1 LREDASVSDRP
12 TLTFC
17 GAAGTVTGSRHLV
30 SFGRRQVLLD
40 CGEFQGLKDLRER
53 NWADFP
59 FAAARI
65 DAVVLS
71 HAHIDHSG
79 ALPLLVKRGFRGPI
93 YCTPGTADLLE
104 LLLRDAAH
112 LQEEEADFRNRHN
125 RTKHAPALPL
135 YTTADAEAALRQVE
149 PRDFSAAF
157 TPADGATALFRRAGH
172 IMGSATVELRFSA
185 GGTLVFTGDL
195 GRYGRPILRDPEPV
209 PQADTL
215 LIESTY
221 GDRVHTGDPA
231 ADLERA
237 VKDTAKKG
245 GALVIPAFA
254 VGRTQELLWMLRDLE
269 DAKRVP
275 VLPVYVDSPM
285 AVDVTDLYVRHAKS
299 GDDDIRPELAAMK
312 RPLTTSQ
319 SKFARTVDES
329 KAINSVRGP
338 VIIISASGMA
348 TGGRV
353 LHHLAQRLPEPTTTV
368 LLVGYQAD
376 GTRGRAL
383 QDGAKT
389 VTIMGQEVP
398 VRAAVTTI
406 HALSAHGDRDEMLRW
421 LNGVTTP
428 PRATYAVHGED
439 QAARAFVR
447 AIAARPGW
455 SAAVAQDRQV
465 VTL

>member
-1 LREDASVSDRP
+1 MSDRP

-30 SFGRRQVLLD
+30 SFGGKQLLLD

-59 FAAARI
+59 FAAAGI
-65 DAVVLS
+65 AAVVLS

-112 LQEEEADFRNRHN
+112 LQEEEADFRNRHD

-135 YTTADAEAALRQVE
+135 YTLADAETALRQVE
-149 PRDFSAAF
+149 PREFARDFA
-157 TPADGATALFRRAGH
+157 PADGATALFRRAGH
-172 IMGSATVELRFSA
+172 ILGSATIELRFAA

-195 GRYGRPILRDPEPV
+195 GRYNRPILRDPEPV

-221 GDRVHTGDPA
+221 GDRVHSGDPA

-237 VKDTAKKG
+237 VQHTAQRG

-254 VGRTQELLWMLRDLE
+254 VGRTQELLWMLRQLE
-269 DAKRVP
+269 DASRVP

-285 AVDVTDLYVRHAKS
+285 AVDVTDLYVRHARS
-299 GDDDIRPELAAMK
+299 GDDDIRPEVAASRTPLAT
-312 RPLTTSQ
+312 RQ
-319 SKFARTVDES
+319 CRFVRTVDES
-329 KAINSVRGP
+329 KAINGVRGP

-368 LLVGYQAD
+368 LLVGYQAA

-389 VTIMGQEVP
+389 VTIMGQDVA

-421 LNGVTTP
+421 LDGFTRP
-428 PRATYAVHGED
+428 PRAVYAVHGED
-439 QAARAFVR
+439 EAARAW
-447 AIAARPGW
+447 AQTIAARPGW
-455 SAAVAQDRQV
+455 TAAGAQDGETV
-465 VTL
+465 AL

>member
-1 LREDASVSDRP
+1 MNDRP

-125 RTKHAPALPL
+125 LTKHAPALPL

-149 PRDFSAAF
+149 PREFSAPF

-269 DAKRVP
+269 DTKRVP

-398 VRAAVTTI
+398 VRAAVTAI

-421 LNGVTTP
+421 LNGFTTP
-428 PRATYAVHGED
+428 PRVTYAVHGED
-439 QAARAFVR
+439 QAARAFVK

>member
-1 LREDASVSDRP
+1 MGGSVSDRP

-30 SFGRRQVLLD
+30 SFGGKQVLLD

-93 YCTPGTADLLE
+93 YCTRGTADLLQ

-125 RTKHAPALPL
+125 LTKHAPALPL
-135 YTTADAEAALRQVE
+135 YTAADAEAALRQVE
-149 PRDFSAAF
+149 LREFAQPF
-157 TPADGATALFRRAGH
+157 TPAEGAAALFRRAGH
-172 IMGSATVELRFSA
+172 IMGSATVELTFAA

-221 GDRVHTGDPA
+221 GDRVHTGDPM

-237 VKDTAKKG
+237 VKDTAQKG
-245 GALVIPAFA
+245 GALVVPAFA

-269 DAKRVP
+269 DTNRVP

-285 AVDVTDLYVRHAKS
+285 AVDVTDLYVRHARS
-299 GDDDIRPELAAMK
+299 GDDDIRPELAAMR
-312 RPLTTSQ
+312 RPLTTRQ
-319 SKFARTVDES
+319 SKFTRSVDES
-329 KAINSVRGP
+329 KAINAVRGP

-353 LHHLAQRLPEPTTTV
+353 LHHLAQRLPESTTTV
-368 LLVGYQAD
+368 LLVGYQAA

-383 QDGAKT
+383 QDGAKM
-389 VTIMGQEVP
+389 VKIMGQDVP
-398 VRAAVTTI
+398 VRANVTTI
-406 HALSAHGDRDEMLRW
+406 HALSAHADREEMLRW
-421 LNGVTTP
+421 LDGFTKP
-428 PRATYAVHGED
+428 PRATLAVHGED
-439 QAARAFVR
+439 QAARAFVQ
-447 AIAARPGW
+447 AITARPGW
-455 SAAVAQDRQV
+455 TAAVAQDSQT

>member
-1 LREDASVSDRP
+1 M
-12 TLTFC
+12 
-17 GAAGTVTGSRHLV
+17 
-30 SFGRRQVLLD
+30 
-40 CGEFQGLKDLRER
+40 
-53 NWADFP
+53 
-59 FAAARI
+59 
-65 DAVVLS
+65 VLS

-93 YCTPGTADLLE
+93 YCTSGTADLLE

-112 LQEEEADFRNRHN
+112 LQEEEADFRNRHAQ
-125 RTKHAPALPL
+125 TKHAPALPL
-135 YTTADAEAALRQVE
+135 YTVADAETALRQVE
-149 PRDFSAAF
+149 PREFEQAF
-157 TPADGATALFRRAGH
+157 APADGATVLFRRAGH
-172 IMGSATVELRFSA
+172 IMGSATVELTFAA

-209 PQADTL
+209 PRADVL

-221 GDRVHTGDPA
+221 GDRVHTGDAA

-237 VKDTAKKG
+237 VKDAAQRG

-269 DAKRVP
+269 DASRIP

-285 AVDVTDLYVRHAKS
+285 AVDVTDLYVRHAKR
-299 GDDDIRPELAAMK
+299 GDDDIRPDVAALR
-312 RPLTTSQ
+312 RPLTTRQ
-319 SKFARTVDES
+319 STFARTVDQS
-329 KAINSVRGP
+329 KAINAVRGP

-353 LHHLAQRLPEPTTTV
+353 LHHLAQRLPESSTTV
-368 LLVGYQAD
+368 LLVGYQAA

-389 VTIMGQEVP
+389 LKIMGQDVA
-398 VRAAVTTI
+398 VRASVATI
-406 HALSAHGDRDEMLRW
+406 HALSAHADRDEMLRW
-421 LNGVTTP
+421 LNGFAKP
-428 PRATYAVHGED
+428 PRAVYAVHGED
-439 QAARAFVR
+439 QAAQALAQ
-447 AIAARPGW
+447 AIGARPGW
-455 SAAVAQDRQV
+455 TAAVAQDKQR